1 MKKLFIQ
8 TYGCQMNLAD
18 SEEMAAHLLLRGYSL
33 TDNLDEADLA
43 LVNTCT
49 VRDHAEHRALS
60 FLGRLRQWKQ
70 EKEGRHIIF
79 AGCAAQR
86 LGEKLKKTFPYLDLV
101 SGAREIDHFASLL
114 DNSGLFSAARG
125 GKSQLHGITGYVTI
139 MRGCD
144 FACTYCIVPSVRG
157 PVHCLPSSDI
167 LAQAAQKARSGCPE
181 IMLLGQTVNAWKEN
195 GKTFADLLNEVSTLP
210 GVQRVRFVSPHP
222 AFITPQFLAA
232 VENNPK
238 IARHIHLPVQSGSS
252 KVLCEMKRGY
262 TRETLLEKIDA
273 LKERGFA
280 LSTDLI
286 VGFPTETEADFEETL
301 SLVQRA
307 GFSAAY
313 CFKYSP
319 RQGTPAAQMKLLPE
333 KILEER
339 LDILLNK
346 VKGLAEAAY
355 AAQVGKEKEVL
366 MESPNKGRTS
376 DNFWAQTQKSY
387 TIGTVV
393 RSRIASAEDTLL
405 MTRD

>member
-18 SEEMAAHLLLRGYSL
+18 SEEMAAHLLLRGYAL

-60 FLGRLRQWKQ
+60 FLGRLRQWKR

-114 DNSGLFSAARG
+114 DNSGLFGAAQG
-125 GKSQLHGITGYVTI
+125 GEAQPHGITGYVTI

-157 PVHCLPSSDI
+157 PVHCLPSTDI
-167 LAQAAQKARSGCPE
+167 LAQAAQNALSGCPE
-181 IMLLGQTVNAWKEN
+181 IMLLGQTVNAWKAD
-195 GKTFADLLNEVSTLP
+195 GKTFADLLNEVSALP

-238 IARHIHLPVQSGSS
+238 IARHIHLPVQSGST
-252 KVLCEMKRGY
+252 KVLREMKRGY